1 MAFAWASLG
10 LALCGAIADV
20 RAGTEMKIFF
30 ADFGQEEA
38 DDSYS
43 CD

>member
-1 MAFAWASLG
+1 MAFAWASPG
-10 LALCGAIADV
+10 LALCGTIADV
-20 RAGTEMKIFF
+20 RAGTEIQTFF

-38 DDSYS
+38 DNSYS